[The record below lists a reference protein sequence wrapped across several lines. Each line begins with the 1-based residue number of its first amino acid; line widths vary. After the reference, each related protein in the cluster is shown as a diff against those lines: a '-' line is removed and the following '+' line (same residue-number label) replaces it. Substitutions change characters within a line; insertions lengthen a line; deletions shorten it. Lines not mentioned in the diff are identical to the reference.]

1 MPGDRPTV
9 VLGVGGG
16 VAAYKAIEV
25 LRQLTEAGVHVAPVL
40 TRAAQRFVAPL
51 TFSALAPE
59 PARTELFDATDVSPH
74 TRLGQRADLMLV
86 VPATADLMAR
96 YAHGM
101 ADDLLTAT
109 LLATR
114 APVVLA
120 PAMHTEMWE
129 HPAVE
134 ANVAT
139 LRSRGVH
146 LVGPV
151 AGPLAGGDAGMGRL
165 AEPEAIV
172 AAALELLGGPG
183 PMAGQRV
190 VVTAGGT
197 REPID
202 PVRVITNRSSGKQGY
217 AVAFE
222 AARRGATVDLVTTA
236 RLDIPEQLR
245 GAIKVVAV
253 ETAAQMAEATL
264 AHAAE
269 ADLVVMAAAVA
280 DYRPSTV
287 APLKLT
293 KGNGVPAI
301 ELEQTDDIL
310 AAVAAKRPK
319 GQVVVGFAAETH
331 DAMERAAKKMA
342 AKGCDFIVVNE
353 VLKEHVGF
361 DGDTN
366 EVVVLGADG
375 SELRVPLTSKG
386 AVAAALLDRVTG
398 TSAP

>member
-1 MPGDRPTV
+1 
-9 VLGVGGG
+9 
-16 VAAYKAIEV
+16 
-25 LRQLTEAGVHVAPVL
+25 
-40 TRAAQRFVAPL
+40 
-51 TFSALAPE
+51 
-59 PARTELFDATDVSPH
+59 
-74 TRLGQRADLMLV
+74 
-86 VPATADLMAR
+86 
-96 YAHGM
+96 
-101 ADDLLTAT
+101 
-109 LLATR
+109 
-114 APVVLA
+114 
-120 PAMHTEMWE
+120 
-129 HPAVE
+129 
-134 ANVAT
+134 
-139 LRSRGVH
+139 
-146 LVGPV
+146 
-151 AGPLAGGDAGMGRL
+151 
-165 AEPEAIV
+165 
-172 AAALELLGGPG
+172 
-183 PMAGQRV
+183 
-190 VVTAGGT
+190 
-197 REPID
+197 
-202 PVRVITNRSSGKQGY
+202 
-217 AVAFE
+217 
-222 AARRGATVDLVTTA
+222 
-236 RLDIPEQLR
+236 
-245 GAIKVVAV
+245 
-253 ETAAQMAEATL
+253 MAEATL
-264 AHAAE
+264 THAAE

-398 TSAP
+398 TPAP